1 MSSETDSREV
11 RLTIPARAE
20 YVGLL
25 RLALSAVS
33 RLTALSGDEVSDLKL
48 AVDEAARRWVPAAP
62 AADGHAFDL
71 TEEPLV
77 ASSSERLAVRY
88 GLRPTRLELDLRC
101 PGPEVMPLSERRLS
115 LAILGATADECHAE
129 PGRIRL
135 VKHLEP
141 AAPT

>member
-1 MSSETDSREV
+1 MPSDTVSREV
-11 RLTIPARAE
+11 CLTIPARAE

-33 RLTALSGDEVSDLKL
+33 RLTALSTDDVADLKL
-48 AVDEAARRWVPAAP
+48 AVDEAARRWVPPAP
-62 AADGHAFDL
+62 TSDGHTIEL
-71 TEEPLV
+71 TEEPL
-77 ASSSERLAVRY
+77 APPSSERLAVRY
-88 GLRPTRLELDLRC
+88 GLRPTRLVLDLNCR
-101 PGPEVMPLSERRLS
+101 GPEVMPLSERQLS

-141 AAPT
+141 VSLV

>member
-1 MSSETDSREV
+1 MPSETDSGEV

-33 RLTALSGDEVSDLKL
+33 RLTALSGDEVADLKL
-48 AVDEAARRWVPAAP
+48 AVDEAARRWVPAAD
-62 AADGHAFDL
+62 AHTFDL
-71 TEEPLV
+71 SEQPLV
-77 ASSSERLAVRY
+77 VSSSERLAVRY
-88 GLRPTRLELDLRC
+88 GLRPTRLVLDLRC

-141 AAPT
+141 TAPD